1 MSGFGINPSP
11 EQTYALIRAAV
22 ISRRSLGALYD
33 ERARLLC
40 PHRLGWN
47 NHDRPRVLCYQY
59 GGESVSGLKPSG
71 DPANWRCLAV
81 EKLLDVTV
89 LEDAW
94 RTAPNHTR
102 PQTCIARVDVDA
114 EDYPEHDPQNG
125 H

>member
-71 DPANWRCLAV
+71 DPENWRCLAV

-89 LEDAW
+89 LDDAW